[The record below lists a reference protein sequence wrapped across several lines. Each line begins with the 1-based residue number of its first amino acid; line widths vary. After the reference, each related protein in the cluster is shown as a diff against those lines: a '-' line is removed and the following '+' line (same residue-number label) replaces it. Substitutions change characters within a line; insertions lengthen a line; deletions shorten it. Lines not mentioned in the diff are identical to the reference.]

1 VTIPQIITLIIFI
14 VSYLLIFSGKL
25 ERTAAALL
33 GLCSMV
39 ACGYLFGFTNFEEI
53 LTNVDWE
60 VVILL
65 FGMMTYVGVMAKTGF
80 FRYIGVK
87 AVQLSKGRPGY
98 VLLYLTLIT
107 AFVSMVVD
115 NVTTVLLMIPLTI
128 QIAEILEINPIPIML
143 SEALLSNIGGV
154 ATLVGD
160 PPNIMI
166 GVASGFSFN
175 DFIVHLLPPVLLS
188 LLLSL
193 LLSKIVYRTWLQQ
206 RGKNPEKLLELNPK
220 DYITD
225 RKKMNYLL
233 IVLVGMIISFVLGG
247 PVGVPT
253 AYVALAAGVIALLIS
268 MEDPAEAF
276 KSVEWPTLVF
286 FIALFALVGGLT
298 ESGVLAL
305 FAQGILSIHENLIII
320 ALLVL
325 WITALLSAVVDNI
338 PITAAFIPV
347 VSVMAASYHSG
358 LLWWALA
365 MGVGIGGNLTYVG
378 SSAGVITM
386 SLSKR
391 HGQTITNKEWLRFG
405 VPVGL
410 VGLTVCSVFLF
421 FL

>member
-14 VSYLLIFSGKL
+14 ASYLLIFSGKL
-25 ERTAAALL
+25 ERTAAALT
-33 GLCSMV
+33 GLCAMV

-115 NVTTVLLMIPLTI
+115 NVTTVLLMIPLSI
-128 QIAEILEINPIPIML
+128 QIAEILEINPVPIML

-206 RGKNPEKLLELNPK
+206 KGKNPEKLLELNPN

-233 IVLVGMIISFVLGG
+233 IVLVGMIISFV
-247 PVGVPT
+247 VGESVGIPT

-286 FIALFALVGGLT
+286 FIALFALVGGLAQ
-298 ESGVLAL
+298 SGVLAL

-365 MGVGIGGNLTYVG
+365 MGVGIGGNLTYIG

>member
-1 VTIPQIITLIIFI
+1 VTIPQIITLAIFI
-14 VSYLLIFSGKL
+14 ISYLLIFSGKL

-33 GLCSMV
+33 GLCAMV
-39 ACGYLFGFTNFEEI
+39 ACGYFFGFTNFEEI
-53 LTNVDWE
+53 LVNVDWE

-80 FRYIGVK
+80 FKYIGVK

-128 QIAEILEINPIPIML
+128 QIADILEINPVPIML

-154 ATLVGD
+154 GTLVGD

-166 GVASGFSFN
+166 GVASEFSFN
-175 DFIVHLLPPVLLS
+175 DFVVHLFPPVLLS

-193 LLSKIVYRTWLQQ
+193 LLSKIVYRKWLQQ
-206 RGKNPEKLLELNPK
+206 KGKNPEKLLELNPK
-220 DYITD
+220 DYIED

-233 IVLVGMIISFVLGG
+233 IVLVGMIISFV
-247 PVGVPT
+247 VGESIGIP
-253 AYVALAAGVIALLIS
+253 AAFIALAAGVIALLIS

-298 ESGVLAL
+298 QSGVLAI
-305 FAQGILSIHENLIII
+305 FAQGILSIHEDIIII

-347 VSVMAASYHSG
+347 VSVMVASYHSG

-365 MGVGIGGNLTYVG
+365 MGVGIGGNLTYIG

-391 HGQTITNKEWLRFG
+391 HGHAISNKEWFRFG

-410 VGLTVCSVFLF
+410 VSLAVCSVFLF
-421 FL
+421 FI

>member
-14 VSYLLIFSGKL
+14 ASYLLIFSGKL

-33 GLCSMV
+33 GLCAMV
-39 ACGYLFGFTNFEEI
+39 ASGYVFGFTNFEQI
-53 LTNVDWE
+53 LLNVDWE

-128 QIAEILEINPIPIML
+128 QIAEILEINPVPIML

-154 ATLVGD
+154 GTLVGD

-166 GVASGFSFN
+166 GVASQFAFN
-175 DFIVHLLPPVLLS
+175 DFIVHLFPPVLLS
-188 LLLSL
+188 LFLSL
-193 LLSKIVYRTWLQQ
+193 VLSRIVYRSWLQQ
-206 RGKNPEKLLELNPK
+206 KGKNPEKLLELRPK
-220 DYITD
+220 EYIQD
-225 RKKMNYLL
+225 KKKMNYLL
-233 IVLVGMIISFVLGG
+233 IVLVGMIVSFVIGEIIG
-247 PVGVPT
+247 IP
-253 AYVALAAGVIALLIS
+253 AAFVALTAGVIALLIS

-298 ESGVLAL
+298 QSGVLTM
-305 FAQGILSIHENLIII
+305 FAQGILSIHEDLIII
-320 ALLVL
+320 ALLLL
-325 WITALLSAVVDNI
+325 WISALLSAVVDNI

-347 VSVMAASYHSG
+347 VSVMAATYHSG

-365 MGVGIGGNLTYVG
+365 MGVGIGGNLTYIG
-378 SSAGVITM
+378 SSAGVITL
-386 SLSKR
+386 SVSKR
-391 HGQTITNKEWLRFG
+391 HGHPISTKEWSRFG

-410 VGLTVCSVFLF
+410 VGLGVCSLFLF
-421 FL
+421 FI